1 MIVLVGFMGS
11 GKTTVGR
18 RFATSA
24 RAIADGIARDRRQV
38 LHPASGWAL
47 VAGWRTVPRLIER
60 VFQKLQ
66 RDHQ

>member
-24 RAIADGIARDRRQV
+24 PAIARDRRV